1 MDRLAAE
8 PCLTT
13 PPSSR
18 DAASMSATS
27 RRSWI
32 EGPLPWLAYLP
43 FYAMPWFWR
52 APDETGLILS
62 VAGIALFLPVY
73 LLGYSAGQQARI
85 IAAII
90 ILLIGCA
97 LAPFGGSWTVFPI
110 YAAAMV
116 GYLQPPRRAIAAVL
130 TIAAVTSA
138 VGIAL
143 GQMTLW
149 WLPGVLLAMM
159 TGFGTFSREAFYRRT
174 QALLASQEE
183 VRRLAGTA
191 ERERMARDLHDVVG
205 RTLTLI
211 ALRADL
217 AAKLARPDA
226 AAAEA
231 EMRAV
236 ADIARTGL
244 ADVRSALSGTAGG
257 SLGHELES
265 SREALKAAGI
275 VASVTGDIRDIPPD
289 AGAVL
294 AMTVREAVTNVIRHA
309 GAGSCR
315 IELTTDDTTAG
326 VRIVDDGRG
335 GSFREGHGLTG
346 MRQRLAA
353 AGGTLDVAQQGSGTC
368 VAARVPV
375 GAP

>member
-1 MDRLAAE
+1 M
-8 PCLTT
+8 T
-13 PPSSR
+13 PPPSPR
-18 DAASMSATS
+18 DGRSMVVTS

-43 FYAMPWFWR
+43 FYAMPWFWK
-52 APDETGLILS
+52 PPGDTGLILS
-62 VAGIALFLPVY
+62 IAGIALFLPVY
-73 LLGYSAGQQARI
+73 LLGYSAGQRARTI
-85 IAAII
+85 AAAII
-90 ILLIGCA
+90 VAIGLV

-116 GYLQPPRRAIAAVL
+116 GYLQPPRRAIVAIL
-130 TIAAVTSA
+130 TIAILTSG

-149 WLPGVLLAMM
+149 WLPGVLLSMM
-159 TGFGTFSREAFYRRT
+159 TGFGTFSREAFYKRT

-191 ERERMARDLHDVVG
+191 ERERMARDLHDVIG

-217 AAKLARPDA
+217 AAKLVTPDVA
-226 AAAEA
+226 AAQA

-244 ADVRSALSGTAGG
+244 SDVRAALSGTAGG
-257 SLGHELES
+257 SLGHELDL
-265 SREALKAAGI
+265 SRDALKAAGI
-275 VASVTGDIRDIPPD
+275 VATVTGDPHAIPPN

-309 GAGSCR
+309 GAGACR
-315 IELTTDDTTAG
+315 IDLTTDDTIAG
-326 VRIVDDGRG
+326 IRIVDDGRG
-335 GSFREGHGLTG
+335 GAFREGHGLTG

-353 AGGTLDVAQQGSGTC
+353 AGGTLEVAWVGPGTC

-375 GAP
+375 GAA

>member
-1 MDRLAAE
+1 MKA
-8 PCLTT
+8 T
-13 PPSSR
+13 P
-18 DAASMSATS
+18 

-43 FYAMPWFWR
+43 FYAMPWFWK
-52 APDETGLILS
+52 PPSETGLILS
-62 VAGIALFLPVY
+62 IVGIAVFLPVY
-73 LLGYSAGQQARI
+73 LQAYRAGQRTRMAA
-85 IAAII
+85 AAII
-90 ILLIGCA
+90 VAIGCG

-116 GYLQPPRRAIAAVL
+116 GHLQPPRYAVVAVLAIAIL
-130 TIAAVTSA
+130 TSV
-138 VGIAL
+138 VGIVL

-149 WLPGVLLAMM
+149 WLPGVLLALM
-159 TGFGTFSREAFYRRT
+159 TGFGTFSREAFYKRT

-205 RTLTLI
+205 RSLTLI

-217 AAKLARPDA
+217 ATKLVTPDA
-226 AAAEA
+226 DAARA

-236 ADIARTGL
+236 ADIARAGL
-244 ADVRSALSGTAGG
+244 ADVRAALSGNAGG
-257 SLGHELES
+257 SLGHELALS
-265 SREALKAAGI
+265 CEALEAAG
-275 VASVTGDIRDIPPD
+275 VTANVTGDITDIPPD

-294 AMTVREAVTNVIRHA
+294 AMTLREAVTNVIRHA
-309 GAGSCR
+309 GADKCHIDVSANAAM
-315 IELTTDDTTAG
+315 AG

-353 AGGTLDVAQQGSGTC
+353 AGGTLEVASTGPGTC

-375 GAP
+375 GTA

>member
-1 MDRLAAE
+1 MA
-8 PCLTT
+8 
-13 PPSSR
+13 
-18 DAASMSATS
+18 ATS

-52 APDETGLILS
+52 APGETGLILS
-62 VAGIALFLPVY
+62 IAGIALFLPVY
-73 LLGYSAGQQARI
+73 LLGYRAGETGRM
-85 IAAII
+85 AAAATIVT
-90 ILLIGCA
+90 IGLV

-110 YAAAMV
+110 YASAMV
-116 GYLQPPRRAIAAVL
+116 GYLQPPRRAIVAILAIAML
-130 TIAAVTSA
+130 TGAT
-138 VGIAL
+138 GIAWK
-143 GQMTLW
+143 QMTLW
-149 WLPGVLLAMM
+149 WLPGVLLAIM
-159 TGFGTFSREAFYRRT
+159 TGFGTFSREAFYKRT

-217 AAKLARPDA
+217 AAKLMTSDA
-226 AAAEA
+226 AAAQTEVL
-231 EMRAV
+231 AV
-236 ADIARTGL
+236 AGIARTGL
-244 ADVRSALSGTAGG
+244 ADVRAALAGTAGG
-257 SLGHELES
+257 SLAHEIES
-265 SREALKAAGI
+265 SRDALDAAGI
-275 VASVTGDIRDIPPD
+275 VATVTGDLSDIPPD

-309 GAGSCR
+309 GAGHCH
-315 IELTTDDTTAG
+315 IELTIDPATAG

-353 AGGTLDVAQQGSGTC
+353 AGGTLQVQHQGTGTC